1 MVTITEDKTPQTI
14 FSFEAPDAHVM
25 GAEDGNPNGKAPQ
38 TILVMDNESDFGR
51 WEIHVD
57 D

>member
-51 WEIHVD
+51 WKIHVD